1 MKTHLLKKA
10 KTRIPDSKIKPMKKA
25 SAVAGAEKRSG
36 TTRKRAKIKSKR
48 VATTARKRKPSS
60 LAMFELLQKSNL
72 RTQRLNLS
80 RKEKMVLPRTCRFR
94 PQLTLRRNNPVKRP
108 IQKTRSRPLP
118 LTTLTLIESQID

>member
-1 MKTHLLKKA
+1 MAILSRFRVKKTHLLKKA
-10 KTRIPDSKIKPMKKA
+10 KTRMPDSKIKPMKKA
-25 SAVAGAEKRSG
+25 SAVAGAKKRSG
-36 TTRKRAKIKSKR
+36 TTRTRAKIKSKR

-94 PQLTLRRNNPVKRP
+94 PQLTLRRNKRPLKRP
-108 IQKTRSRPLP
+108 IKITGLGP
-118 LTTLTLIESQID
+118 